1 MGGPKFVTPISRA
14 EVRNAFHHVPPYLP
28 PNILSPLPS
37 AESGRRGGLSSSFG
51 RVSARLS
58 SPGRISRLPD
68 LCQPKSSLAALGQ
81 AFLLLSRLAPVL
93 LPPLEPLQAHQTRFP
108 QPLCF
113 SEPLCFSNGGSCR
126 KFAVKSCPLGLWG
139 DCFYSEENKKTLTL

>member
-81 AFLLLSRLAPVL
+81 AFLLLSCLAPVL
-93 LPPLEPLQAHQTRFP
+93 LPPLEPLQAHQTRFS
-108 QPLCF
+108 Q
-113 SEPLCFSNGGSCR
+113 PLCFSNGGICR

-139 DCFYSEENKKTLTL
+139 TVFTQRRTRKP